1 MRILLSASITEPSR
15 VKFARNGFLSVAT
28 GGAPLPGAASGTAA
42 DMAWAQ
48 NIIDATNEGFQPK
61 KLSNTAHLMYFNL
74 IFRAHLW
81 LQLLVLEDSFSWINI
96 QGKVPT

>member
-28 GGAPLPGAASGTAA
+28 GGAPLPGAAAGTAA

-48 NIIDATNEGFQPK
+48 NIIHATNEGFQPK
-61 KLSNTAHLMYFNL
+61 KLSNTAQQN
-74 IFRAHLW
+74 W
-81 LQLLVLEDSFSWINI
+81 
-96 QGKVPT
+96 